1 MYRRKL
7 GSVSLLLLTFV
18 VIVSFFVFAGSVY
31 AFAPDTSLSNADA
44 SFSGENADDWS
55 GSSVAS
61 AGDVNG
67 DGYDDFLIG
76 ALWNAQGGFGAGQTY
91 LMLGDASAP
100 WGMGFSLSGA
110 DASFIG
116 EDSFDNSGS
125 SVASAGDVNG
135 DGYDDFL
142 IGAPGDEEGG
152 APSAGQTYLI
162 LGRQAADWGMDFDL
176 VNADA
181 SFIGEA
187 SLDQS
192 GRSVAGAGDVNDDG
206 YDDFLIGALTNDAGG
221 QEAGQTYLIL
231 GNASAPW
238 GMDFDLANADA
249 SFIGEDSNDVS
260 GSSVAASGDVNGDGY
275 DDFLIGAQGDEE
287 GGGESAG
294 QTYLILG
301 RQAADWGMHFNLSGA
316 DASFLGEDSYDYSGG
331 SVAGAGDVNGDGHD
345 DFLIGADDDDEGG
358 EDAGQTYLIL
368 GRQAADWGMDF
379 DLANADASF
388 WGEYADSYSGTS
400 VAGAGDVNSD
410 GYDDFLIGA
419 PYEEDE
425 GYPPGETYLIL
436 GRQAADWGM
445 DFDLANADASFIGV
459 QDDESGSSVAGAG
472 DVNGDGVDDFLIGA
486 PYYDAVSDSDEGQT
500 YLLLGT
506 APTPPAP
513 AQGIPTLSQ
522 WGMIGMVALFALVLV
537 WITTKRLGSKST
549 G

>member
-1 MYRRKL
+1 MKFSTKKEGQMYRRKL

-260 GSSVAASGDVNGDGY
+260 GSSVAAAGDVNGDGY

-301 RQAADWGMHFNLSGA
+301 RQAVDWGMHFNLSGA
-316 DASFLGEDSYDYSGG
+316 DASF
-331 SVAGAGDVNGDGHD
+331 
-345 DFLIGADDDDEGG
+345 
-358 EDAGQTYLIL
+358 
-368 GRQAADWGMDF
+368 
-379 DLANADASF
+379 
-388 WGEYADSYSGTS
+388 
-400 VAGAGDVNSD
+400 
-410 GYDDFLIGA
+410 
-419 PYEEDE
+419 
-425 GYPPGETYLIL
+425 
-436 GRQAADWGM
+436 
-445 DFDLANADASFIGV
+445 
-459 QDDESGSSVAGAG
+459 
-472 DVNGDGVDDFLIGA
+472 
-486 PYYDAVSDSDEGQT
+486 
-500 YLLLGT
+500 
-506 APTPPAP
+506 
-513 AQGIPTLSQ
+513 
-522 WGMIGMVALFALVLV
+522 
-537 WITTKRLGSKST
+537 
-549 G
+549 